1 MDEPLIAW
9 LCVIPLLMGV
19 ISCLFRGRRALAAVD
34 IAGSAAI
41 LVLAAAIAARVA
53 AAGAVRFGFLYVDDL
68 AVVFILIVGLLAFA
82 TAIYSVHW
90 FERAVSAGE
99 IPAQHLWI
107 YFLLLDGF
115 LFTMLLTVASDNLGV
130 LWIAMEGTTIA
141 SALLVG
147 FHGRRDSLEAAWK
160 YIVVTTV
167 GIALGLFGT
176 VLFYAAAAHAVG
188 PSEDLFRWTRLASVA
203 AKLDPTIVKVAF
215 IFVFIGYGTKAGLA
229 PMHAWLPDAHSEAP
243 SPVSAL
249 LSGALIKCA
258 IFALLRFHAIAA
270 KACGPEFGD
279 RLFLAFGLVSIVI
292 ATPFILLQRDAKRL
306 LGYHSVE
313 HVGIIAAGIGFGGA
327 AGIYAALL
335 HTINHAVTK
344 ALVFFA
350 VGDVVSCA
358 GSREMHRIRGLI
370 DLAPFAATILLLGA
384 FSLAGTPPFSIFV
397 SELLVL
403 RAAIEGGQLLA
414 AGVFL
419 ASVAVIFGGL
429 VHHVGAM
436 AFGKPGRRLAERA
449 AVGESRWSAAAMLIL
464 AVPMI
469 VFGLSIPSGLDG
481 LLARAAGAVLRGGSP

>member
-9 LCVIPLLMGV
+9 LCGVPLIMGGL
-19 ISCLFRGRRALAAVD
+19 SCFLRGRRALAAVD
-34 IAGSAAI
+34 LAGSAAV
-41 LVLAAAIAARVA
+41 LALAAAVAGRVA
-53 AAGAVRFGFLYVDDL
+53 GAGPARFGFLYVDAL
-68 AVVFILIVGLLAFA
+68 SVVFILIIGLLALA

-90 FERAVSAGE
+90 FERAVSSGE
-99 IPAQHLWI
+99 IPARHLWI

-115 LFTMLLTVASDNLGV
+115 LFTMLLTVVSDNLGV

-160 YIVVTTV
+160 YIIVTTV

-176 VLFYAAAAHAVG
+176 ALFYAAAAHAVG
-188 PSEDLFRWTRLASVA
+188 PSEDLFRWTKLVSVA
-203 AKLDPTIVKVAF
+203 EKLDPTIVKIAF
-215 IFVFIGYGTKAGLA
+215 VFVFIGYGTKAGLA

-249 LSGALIKCA
+249 LSGALIKCG

-270 KACGPEFGD
+270 RACGPEFGN
-279 RLFLAFGLVSIVI
+279 RFFLTFGLISIVV

-313 HVGIIAAGIGFGGA
+313 HLGIIATGIGFGGV
-327 AGIYAALL
+327 AGLYAALL

-350 VGDVVSCA
+350 VGDAVSHA
-358 GSREMHRIRGLI
+358 GSRDMHRVRGLI
-370 DLAPFAATILLLGA
+370 EVAPFVATLLLLGA

-397 SELLVL
+397 SELLIL
-403 RAAIEGGQLLA
+403 QKGIGDGRLLA
-414 AGVFL
+414 VAVFL

-429 VHHVGAM
+429 VHHVGFM
-436 AFGKPGRRLAERA
+436 AFGQPRRRLAERA
-449 AVGESRWSAAAMLIL
+449 AADRNAWSIAAMLLL
-464 AVPMI
+464 AAPM
-469 VFGLSIPSGLDG
+469 VVLGLSIPAGLDG
-481 LLARAAGAVLRGGSP
+481 LLARAARAILGGGSP